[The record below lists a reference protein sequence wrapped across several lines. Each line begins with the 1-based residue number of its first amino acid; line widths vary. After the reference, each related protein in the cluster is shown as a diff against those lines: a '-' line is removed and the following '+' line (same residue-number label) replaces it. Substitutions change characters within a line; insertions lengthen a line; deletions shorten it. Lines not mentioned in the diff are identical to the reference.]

1 MHGSNNGFLNLMY
14 NTYLELHEW
23 NFEDGNILVPVS
35 KENSYYVCH
44 LPTKNHTRRYTPD
57 TLPPFLLTKIINID
71 VTESQH
77 AMIFTNV
84 SDLQNRLVYLSNE
97 EAWDTGMNS
106 LPPQDKKDKLELG
119 FKIPNGWYIVPLS
132 KKEYS
137 SLLGK
142 DSDTRKK
149 SKGKSKESIR

>member
-1 MHGSNNGFLNLMY
+1 MY
-14 NTYLELHEW
+14 KLYED
-23 NFEDGNILVPVS
+23 FEDGNILVPVS

-44 LPTKNHTRRYTPD
+44 LPTKNHTRRYTRN
-57 TLPPFLLTKIINID
+57 TLPPFLITKIINID

-77 AMIFTNV
+77 DMIFTNV
-84 SDLQNRLVYLSNE
+84 TDLQNRLVYLSKHIDIKIVDGKTGHSLNE
-97 EAWDTGMNS
+97 
-106 LPPQDKKDKLELG
+106 KLELG

-132 KKEYS
+132 KKEYN

-149 SKGKSKESIR
+149 SKDKSKEHIR

>member
-1 MHGSNNGFLNLMY
+1 MHGSNNGFLNL
-14 NTYLELHEW
+14 TSELYED
-23 NFEDGNILVPVS
+23 FEDGNILVPVS

-44 LPTKNHTRRYTPD
+44 LPTKNYTRRYTPD

-71 VTESQH
+71 VTESYH
-77 AMIFTNV
+77 HIIFTNL
-84 SDLQNRLVYLSNE
+84 SDLLKRLVYLSRGFFPSNFVHTNHPKE
-97 EAWDTGMNS
+97 SW
-106 LPPQDKKDKLELG
+106 QDKEDKLELG
-119 FKIPNGWYIVPLS
+119 FKIENGWYIVPLS

-142 DSDTRKK
+142 DSDTREK